1 MWKCCSGSASCSL
14 ITEVNTVN
22 PFVHFSVM
30 KPVSDFDEKGKGKFK
45 GSNPAADGVTQASG
59 EFGGYQV
66 LTELKD
72 G

>member
-1 MWKCCSGSASCSL
+1 M
-14 ITEVNTVN
+14 N

-30 KPVSDFDEKGKGKFK
+30 KPASDFDEKGKGKFK
-45 GSNPAADGVTQASG
+45 GSNPAADGVIQASG

>member
-1 MWKCCSGSASCSL
+1 M
-14 ITEVNTVN
+14 T

-30 KPVSDFDEKGKGKFK
+30 KPASDFDEKGKSQFK
-45 GSNPAADGVTQASG
+45 GSNPAADGVIQASG

-72 G
+72 K